1 MRHDSVTRSARALGA
16 LGLAPARL
24 GSLALEG
31 EEGGGCGGGRP
42 DSRSFPGGAAGPAPR
57 APRP

>member
-31 EEGGGCGGGRP
+31 EDTNPETGQEWFVRC
-42 DSRSFPGGAAGPAPR
+42 S
-57 APRP
+57 